1 MEVRMSITG
10 VQSMRDPMVIK
21 GSELPDDKPEVSDSE
36 VDHGPGL
43 GKELLGVVLW
53 TSTEPAAA
61 FDFFGFGFR
70 TERRRCLRAAD
81 S

>member
-1 MEVRMSITG
+1 MQVERY
-10 VQSMRDPMVIK
+10 RK
-21 GSELPDDKPEVSDSE
+21 GSDRLKFSGSGVELGGEI
-36 VDHGPGL
+36 
-43 GKELLGVVLW
+43 LGVVLW
-53 TSTEPAAA
+53 TWTAAA